1 MTTMTAPRGTRLV
14 MLMVGL
20 ALSLASFAVWF
31 QWRQTRKCLAFY
43 GSATAGY
50 IQSAPRVELWEL
62 DGRADQPRR
71 RRDITGARGLVHLRR
86 GLVEDANFEW
96 PSETGP
102 TKPGPT
108 EHAERAPNG
117 AGWGA
122 ALAFFGSSD
131 ANEPATLLLLDFAAS
146 GDGGAGGSGRIAVAG
161 RPAVAG
167 LGRLRRG
174 LERWIDDV
182 AGTEVAGTANVSD
195 AGDKPR

>member
-1 MTTMTAPRGTRLV
+1 MTSMMAPRGTRLV
-14 MLMVGL
+14 MLMVVL
-20 ALSLASFAVWF
+20 ALSLALFAVWF

-43 GSATAGY
+43 GSETAGH

-102 TKPGPT
+102 TD
-108 EHAERAPNG
+108 HAERAPNG
-117 AGWGA
+117 AGWEA

-131 ANEPATLLLLDFAAS
+131 AHEPATILLLDFARS
-146 GDGGAGGSGRIAVAG
+146 GDGGEGDGGERGGGRIAVAG

-174 LERWIDDV
+174 LDRWIDDV
-182 AGTEVAGTANVSD
+182 AGTEVAGTGNPSGTV
-195 AGDKPR
+195 DKPR